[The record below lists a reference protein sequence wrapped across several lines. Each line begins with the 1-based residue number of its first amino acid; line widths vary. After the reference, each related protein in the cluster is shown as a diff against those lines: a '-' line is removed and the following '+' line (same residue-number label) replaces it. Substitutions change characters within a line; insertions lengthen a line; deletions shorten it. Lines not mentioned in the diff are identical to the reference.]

1 MIILEMGTDGMFRLE
16 SWRLLF
22 VLTQKCYEAYTSHVN
37 VVWGLNSLNSETM
50 VLSGLLDSTHA

>member
-22 VLTQKCYEAYTSHVN
+22 VFTQKCYEAYTSHVN
-37 VVWGLNSLNSETM
+37 VVWGLNSLNSETI
-50 VLSGLLDSTHA
+50 